1 MSSCVYRIYSLWQ
14 NSRTFTVYRYS
25 DIGSLLTV
33 ACCKN
38 LTECTLCLR
47 QARHPRA
54 TAPSVLRTYLIE
66 EAKKLGR
73 SSSQET
79 WTFQDS
85 FTSVSE
91 TLDRCL
97 TKAADDGN
105 SIVLIFG
112 TAFIM
117 SEARAQLGIVEPR
130 DSVFLSDSESRDT
143 QVCL

>member
-1 MSSCVYRIYSLWQ
+1 M
-14 NSRTFTVYRYS
+14 
-25 DIGSLLTV
+25 
-33 ACCKN
+33 
-38 LTECTLCLR
+38 
-47 QARHPRA
+47 
-54 TAPSVLRTYLIE
+54 LRTYLIE
-66 EAKKLGR
+66 EAKKRGR
-73 SSSQET
+73 SCSQET

-85 FTSVSE
+85 FSSVSE

-97 TKAADDGN
+97 VKAADDGN

-130 DSVFLSDSESRDT
+130 DSVFLSDSESRDM